1 MKKIM
6 LFVLALCLCFT
17 TFGAA
22 FAETAAA
29 EEAPKAEM
37 TAEELRQAGLDA
49 YNVKD
54 YGKAMEYYQL
64 AADLGNIESWRSI
77 GFLYQWG
84 FGVEQDFDRA
94 LEYYHLAAD
103 PGVLSSGSR
112 SERRENLGESRDNVS
127 ERSGLGT
134 GFRQSD

>member
-6 LFVLALCLCFT
+6 LFVLALCLSFAV
-17 TFGAA
+17 FGGTV
-22 FAETAAA
+22 FAETAESEATSA
-29 EEAPKAEM
+29 EKPSAEM

-54 YGKAMEYYQL
+54 YSKAMEYFQL

-103 PGVLSSGSR
+103 PW
-112 SERRENLGESRDNVS
+112 
-127 ERSGLGT
+127 
-134 GFRQSD
+134 